1 MPHSIELKDGKLL
14 TPFSVDDV
22 LEAVE
27 DYAGHEARQYIEE
40 YVKEAEEIRLDS
52 ELDCKDMEKDMEA
65 AADHQ
70 RAVLCGVKEE
80 LEEIESMLCE
90 ERLNRKKLRNAVNYI
105 YRIVYGEL

>member
-14 TPFSVDDV
+14 TPFSVGDV

-27 DYAGHEARQYIEE
+27 DYAGCEARQYIEE
-40 YVKEAEEIRLDS
+40 YVREADEERRFS
-52 ELDCKDMEKDMEA
+52 VEDCEATEKSMEA

-70 RAVLCGVKEE
+70 RAVLCDVKEG
-80 LEEIESMLCE
+80 LEEVQSTLSE
-90 ERLNRKKLRNAVNYI
+90 ERLDRKKLREAVNRI